1 MTDVRFRFAI
11 GLLACGALVSGLH
24 AGSFFLTSDPADY
37 GIGEGPPPFVTAATG
52 NTIRVGANNN
62 ATPGGRSA
70 VFVFSLPALPPGEG
84 LLSAQLL
91 FTVSGRINAPTFNG
105 DLWGIGFQNNT
116 TPMLKYF
123 EADEGDAGNI
133 KLADNVLTPTTSA
146 GPVSVSAPALADY
159 LRGFYLDNPAYAGGT
174 YVFLRLNPDADT
186 GTGSIGWGIY
196 TAETVTNAALLTLAT
211 TNSIGQTNAGCTN
224 FIVLV
229 TDDQRWDALGVVQR
243 EMGAAARFPWF
254 TNGTPNLDRLA
265 SEGIRF
271 RNAFLTL
278 SLCSPSRAAIQ
289 TGRYNHLNSIIN
301 NSTPFPTNS
310 VTFATELR
318 GAGYTTAWVGKWHHG
333 QQVARPGYDFAA
345 SYLGQGSF
353 FDATFYVNGVATP
366 TVGWVDDVATDYAL
380 AFIQTNQHKPFAL
393 VVGYKTT
400 HGPREPP
407 VRTANLY
414 SNETAVPVPNL
425 TIPVPWQTNINK
437 PGAEDLRNYF
447 RCIAAV
453 DDSIGRILER
463 LDVTGLATNTM
474 VIFCG
479 DNGYYLGEHGRG
491 DKRSAYE
498 ESIRIPMLVR
508 YPRLITQPGLCDE
521 LVLHL
526 DFAPTILDLAGVPV
540 PGTMQGASWRPLFA
554 GNTNGW
560 RQSFLYQYFLEPNF
574 NPPTLFAVRTTD
586 AKLVLYPGHPE
597 WSEMFNLAADPYET
611 NNLHTLPEHAAMRA
625 SLRAEFDRLA
635 AETGL
640 TAALDAPVKSGQ
652 NRTLRIAGGV
662 GPRYEVESAAGL
674 DAAWTPF
681 SQLKMTGFQH
691 TITDTNAVSVPGRF
705 YRARMIAD

>member
-1 MTDVRFRFAI
+1 VRYRFAT
-11 GLLACGALVSGLH
+11 GLLACSVLASSLH
-24 AGSFFLTSDPADY
+24 AGSYLLTADAGDH

-62 ATPGGRSA
+62 ATPGGRNA
-70 VFVFSLPALPPGEG
+70 VLVFPLPALPAGDG
-84 LLSAQLL
+84 VLSAQLV
-91 FTVSGRINAPTFNG
+91 FTVSGRVGSPTFNG
-105 DLWGIGFQNNT
+105 DLWGIGFQAGT
-116 TPMLKYF
+116 SPLLKYF
-123 EADEGDAGNI
+123 EADEGDAGNA

-146 GPVSVSAPALADY
+146 GPVVVNCAGLTDYVRDFYTTNLAYD
-159 LRGFYLDNPAYAGGT
+159 GGT
-174 YVFLRLNPDADT
+174 YLFLRLNPDADA
-186 GTGSIGWGIY
+186 GTGSLGWGIY
-196 TAETVTNAALLTLAT
+196 TAETVTNAATLTLVT
-211 TNSIGQTNAGCTN
+211 TNATGQANAGCTN
-224 FIVLV
+224 FIVIV

-265 SEGIRF
+265 AEGIRF

-289 TGRYNHLNSIIN
+289 TGRYNHLNGVIN

-310 VTFATELR
+310 VTFATQLR
-318 GAGYTTAWVGKWHHG
+318 EAGYTTAWVGKWHHG

-345 SYLGQGSF
+345 SYLGQGNF
-353 FDATFYVNGVATP
+353 FDTTFYVNGVATP

-400 HGPREPP
+400 HGPRTPP
-407 VRTANLY
+407 ERTANLY
-414 SNETAVPVPNL
+414 TNETALPVPNL
-425 TIPVPWQTNINK
+425 NVPVPWATNINK

-447 RCIAAV
+447 RCITAMDDAV
-453 DDSIGRILER
+453 GRIMDRLE
-463 LDVTGLATNTM
+463 VTGLATNTM

-498 ESIRIPMLVR
+498 ESIRIPVLVR
-508 YPRLITQPGLCDE
+508 YPKLIPQPSLSDE

-526 DFAPTILDLAGVPV
+526 DFATTILDLAGVPI
-540 PGTMQGASWRPLFA
+540 PCTMQGASWRPLFA

-560 RQSFLYQYFLEPNF
+560 RQSFFYQYFLEPNF
-574 NPPTLFAVRTTD
+574 NPPTLFAMRTTN

-597 WSEMFNLAADPYET
+597 WSEMFDLAADPHEI
-611 NNLHTLPEHAAMRA
+611 NNLYALPEHAAMRA
-625 SLRAEFDRLA
+625 SLRVEFDRLA

-640 TAALDAPVKSGQ
+640 SAILAAPVKSGQ
-652 NRTLRIAGGV
+652 NRTLQITGGV
-662 GPRYEVESAAGL
+662 GPRYEIESATELVG
-674 DAAWTPF
+674 DWTPF
-681 SQLKMTGFQH
+681 SQVKMTSFQH
-691 TITDTNAVSVPGRF
+691 TLADTNTASAPGQF